1 MGIINNTQII
11 YENSKSFYWASKF
24 LPKKILKKVINIY
37 AFCRLQDDLVDE
49 GIKIEDSSEL
59 EELENIIKSYGVS
72 KNIISNLMEGINSDK
87 NFKRFKDNS
96 ELLRYCY
103 KVAGVVG
110 LMMIKALDIKQS
122 EAKYF
127 AIDLGMAMQLTNISR
142 DIMQDYKKNR
152 IYIPENTGINRDIM
166 QDYKKNRIYIPEN
179 TGINKDI
186 ISNMTSENEKKIK
199 KVVNQIILKSEI
211 YYKSSLNGMRYIPI
225 RSRLAILVSL
235 RIYQGIGIKIIKTEK
250 KFIHENLYVTN
261 IEKTLIVAKA
271 LIEFLIFFIFPI
283 YKKKHNIYLHESLE
297 GLYDIHR

>member
-37 AFCRLQDDLVDE
+37 AFCRLQDDLVEE

-152 IYIPENTGINRDIM
+152 IYIPENTGIN
-166 QDYKKNRIYIPEN
+166 
-179 TGINKDI
+179 KDI

-235 RIYQGIGIKIIKTEK
+235 RIYQGIGIKIIKTET
-250 KFIHENLYVTN
+250 KFIHENIYVTN

-271 LIEFLIFFIFPI
+271 LIEFLIFFIFPV

>member
-24 LPKKILKKVINIY
+24 LPKEILKKVINIY

-49 GIKIEDSSEL
+49 GIKIKDSSEL
-59 EELENIIKSYGVS
+59 KELENIIKSYGVS
-72 KNIISNLMEGINSDK
+72 KNIILNLMEGINSDK

-152 IYIPENTGINRDIM
+152 IYIPENTGIN
-166 QDYKKNRIYIPEN
+166 
-179 TGINKDI
+179 KDI
-186 ISNMTSENEKKIK
+186 ISNMTSENEIKLK

-211 YYKSSLNGMRYIPI
+211 YYKSSLHGMRYIPI

>member
-49 GIKIEDSSEL
+49 GIKIEDSSEV

-152 IYIPENTGINRDIM
+152 IYIPENTGIN
-166 QDYKKNRIYIPEN
+166 
-179 TGINKDI
+179 KDI

-211 YYKSSLNGMRYIPI
+211 YYKSSLNGLRYIPI

>member
-152 IYIPENTGINRDIM
+152 IYIPENTGIN
-166 QDYKKNRIYIPEN
+166 
-179 TGINKDI
+179 KDI

-211 YYKSSLNGMRYIPI
+211 YYKSSLHGMRYIPI

-235 RIYQGIGIKIIKTEK
+235 RIYQGIGIKIIKTKK

-261 IEKTLIVAKA
+261 IEKTFIVAKA
-271 LIEFLIFFIFPI
+271 LIEFLIFFIFPV

>member
-1 MGIINNTQII
+1 MGIINNTHII

-49 GIKIEDSSEL
+49 GIKIEDSSEV

-152 IYIPENTGINRDIM
+152 IYIPENTGIN
-166 QDYKKNRIYIPEN
+166 
-179 TGINKDI
+179 KDI
-186 ISNMTSENEKKIK
+186 ISDMTSENEIKLK

-235 RIYQGIGIKIIKTEK
+235 RIYQGIGIKIIKTEE
-250 KFIHENLYVTN
+250 KFIHENIYVTN
-261 IEKTLIVAKA
+261 KEKILIVAKA
-271 LIEFLIFFIFPI
+271 LIEFLIFFIFPV

>member
-1 MGIINNTQII
+1 MGIINNTHII

-49 GIKIEDSSEL
+49 GIKIEDSSEV

-152 IYIPENTGINRDIM
+152 IYIPENTGIN
-166 QDYKKNRIYIPEN
+166 
-179 TGINKDI
+179 KDI
-186 ISNMTSENEKKIK
+186 ISDMTSENEIKLK

-211 YYKSSLNGMRYIPI
+211 YYKSSLHGMRYIPI

-271 LIEFLIFFIFPI
+271 LIEFIIFFIFPV

-297 GLYDIHR
+297 GLYDVHR

>member
-49 GIKIEDSSEL
+49 GIKIEDSSEV

-72 KNIISNLMEGINSDK
+72 KNIISNLMEGINSDE

-152 IYIPENTGINRDIM
+152 IYIPENTGIN
-166 QDYKKNRIYIPEN
+166 
-179 TGINKDI
+179 KDI
-186 ISNMTSENEKKIK
+186 ISNMTSENEVKLK

-235 RIYQGIGIKIIKTEK
+235 RIYQGIGIKITKTEK
-250 KFIHENLYVTN
+250 KFIHENIYVTN
-261 IEKTLIVAKA
+261 KEKILIVAKA
-271 LIEFLIFFIFPI
+271 LIEFLIFFIFPV

-297 GLYDIHR
+297 GLYDVHR

>member
-152 IYIPENTGINRDIM
+152 IYIPENTGIN
-166 QDYKKNRIYIPEN
+166 
-179 TGINKDI
+179 KDI
-186 ISNMTSENEKKIK
+186 ISNMTSENEIKLK

-211 YYKSSLNGMRYIPI
+211 YYKSSLHGMRYIPI

>member
-1 MGIINNTQII
+1 MGIINNTHII

-49 GIKIEDSSEL
+49 GIKIEDSSEV

-72 KNIISNLMEGINSDK
+72 KNIISNLMEGINSDE

-152 IYIPENTGINRDIM
+152 IYIPENTGIN
-166 QDYKKNRIYIPEN
+166 
-179 TGINKDI
+179 KDT
-186 ISNMTSENEKKIK
+186 ISDMTSENEIKLK

-235 RIYQGIGIKIIKTEK
+235 RIYQGIGIKIIKTEE
-250 KFIHENLYVTN
+250 KFIHENIYVTN
-261 IEKTLIVAKA
+261 KEKTLIVAKA
-271 LIEFLIFFIFPI
+271 LIEFLIFFIFPV

-297 GLYDIHR
+297 GLYDVHR

>member
-24 LPKKILKKVINIY
+24 LPKEILKKVINIY

-49 GIKIEDSSEL
+49 GIKIKDSSEL
-59 EELENIIKSYGVS
+59 KELENIIKSYGVS
-72 KNIISNLMEGINSDK
+72 KNIILNLMEGINSDK

-152 IYIPENTGINRDIM
+152 IYIPENTGIN
-166 QDYKKNRIYIPEN
+166 
-179 TGINKDI
+179 KDI
-186 ISNMTSENEKKIK
+186 ISNMTSENEIKLK

-211 YYKSSLNGMRYIPI
+211 YYKSSLHGMRYIPI

-235 RIYQGIGIKIIKTEK
+235 RIYQGIGIKIIKTKK

-261 IEKTLIVAKA
+261 IEKTFIVAKA
-271 LIEFLIFFIFPI
+271 LIEFLIFFIFPV

-297 GLYDIHR
+297 GLYDIHK

>member
-1 MGIINNTQII
+1 MGIINNTHII

-49 GIKIEDSSEL
+49 GIKIEDSSEV

-72 KNIISNLMEGINSDK
+72 KNIISNLMEGINSDE

-152 IYIPENTGINRDIM
+152 IYIPENTGIN
-166 QDYKKNRIYIPEN
+166 
-179 TGINKDI
+179 KDI
-186 ISNMTSENEKKIK
+186 ISNMTSENEVKLK

-235 RIYQGIGIKIIKTEK
+235 RIYQGIGIKIIKTEE
-250 KFIHENLYVTN
+250 KFIHENIYVTN
-261 IEKTLIVAKA
+261 KEKTLIVVKA

-297 GLYDIHR
+297 GLYDINK

>member
-152 IYIPENTGINRDIM
+152 IYIPENTGIN
-166 QDYKKNRIYIPEN
+166 
-179 TGINKDI
+179 KDI

-211 YYKSSLNGMRYIPI
+211 YYKSSLNGLRYIPI

-235 RIYQGIGIKIIKTEK
+235 RIYQGIGIKITKTGK

-261 IEKTLIVAKA
+261 IEKTLIVAKT
-271 LIEFLIFFIFPI
+271 LIEFIIFFIFPV
-283 YKKKHNIYLHESLE
+283 YKKKHNVYLHESLE

>member
-1 MGIINNTQII
+1 MGIINNTHII

-49 GIKIEDSSEL
+49 GIKIEDSSEV

-72 KNIISNLMEGINSDK
+72 KNIISNLMEGINSDE

-152 IYIPENTGINRDIM
+152 IYIPENTGIN
-166 QDYKKNRIYIPEN
+166 
-179 TGINKDI
+179 KDI
-186 ISNMTSENEKKIK
+186 ISNMTSENEVKLK

-235 RIYQGIGIKIIKTEK
+235 RIYQGIGIKIIKTEE
-250 KFIHENLYVTN
+250 KFIHENIYVTN
-261 IEKTLIVAKA
+261 KEKILIVAKA
-271 LIEFLIFFIFPI
+271 LIEFIFFIFPV

-297 GLYDIHR
+297 GLYDVHR

>member
-49 GIKIEDSSEL
+49 GIKIEDSSEV

-152 IYIPENTGINRDIM
+152 IYIPENTGIN
-166 QDYKKNRIYIPEN
+166 
-179 TGINKDI
+179 KDI
-186 ISNMTSENEKKIK
+186 ISNMTSENEIKLK

-211 YYKSSLNGMRYIPI
+211 YYKSSLHGMRYIPI

-235 RIYQGIGIKIIKTEK
+235 RIYQGIGIKIIKTEE
-250 KFIHENLYVTN
+250 KFIHENIYVTN
-261 IEKTLIVAKA
+261 KEKILIVAKT
-271 LIEFLIFFIFPI
+271 LIEFLIFFIFPV
-283 YKKKHNIYLHESLE
+283 YKKNHNIYLHESLE
-297 GLYDIHR
+297 GLYDVHK

>member
-152 IYIPENTGINRDIM
+152 IYIPENTGIN
-166 QDYKKNRIYIPEN
+166 
-179 TGINKDI
+179 KDN
-186 ISNMTSENEKKIK
+186 ISDMTSENEIKLK

-211 YYKSSLNGMRYIPI
+211 YYKSSLNGLRYIPI

-235 RIYQGIGIKIIKTEK
+235 RIYQGIGIKITKTGK

>member
-1 MGIINNTQII
+1 MGIINNTHII

-49 GIKIEDSSEL
+49 GIKIEDSSEV

-72 KNIISNLMEGINSDK
+72 KNIISNLMEGINSDE

-152 IYIPENTGINRDIM
+152 IYIP
-166 QDYKKNRIYIPEN
+166 KN

-186 ISNMTSENEKKIK
+186 ISNMTSENEVKLK

-235 RIYQGIGIKIIKTEK
+235 RIYQAIGIKIIKTEE
-250 KFIHENLYVTN
+250 KFIHENIYVTN
-261 IEKTLIVAKA
+261 KEKTLIVAKA
-271 LIEFLIFFIFPI
+271 LIEFSIFFIFPV

-297 GLYDIHR
+297 GLYDVHR

>member
-152 IYIPENTGINRDIM
+152 IYIPENTGIN
-166 QDYKKNRIYIPEN
+166 
-179 TGINKDI
+179 KDI

-271 LIEFLIFFIFPI
+271 LIEFLIFFIFPS

>member
-1 MGIINNTQII
+1 MGIINNTHII

-49 GIKIEDSSEL
+49 GIKIEDSSEV

-152 IYIPENTGINRDIM
+152 IYIPENTGIN
-166 QDYKKNRIYIPEN
+166 
-179 TGINKDI
+179 KDI

-211 YYKSSLNGMRYIPI
+211 YYKSSLHGMRYIPI

-297 GLYDIHR
+297 GLYDVHR

>member
-1 MGIINNTQII
+1 
-11 YENSKSFYWASKF
+11 
-24 LPKKILKKVINIY
+24 
-37 AFCRLQDDLVDE
+37 
-49 GIKIEDSSEL
+49 
-59 EELENIIKSYGVS
+59 
-72 KNIISNLMEGINSDK
+72 
-87 NFKRFKDNS
+87 
-96 ELLRYCY
+96 
-103 KVAGVVG
+103 
-110 LMMIKALDIKQS
+110 MMIKALDIKQS

-127 AIDLGMAMQLTNISR
+127 AIDLGMAMQLTNIS
-142 DIMQDYKKNR
+142 
-152 IYIPENTGINRDIM
+152 RDIM

-211 YYKSSLNGMRYIPI
+211 YYKSSLHGMRYIPI

>member
-37 AFCRLQDDLVDE
+37 AFCRLQDDLVGE

-127 AIDLGMAMQLTNISR
+127 AIDLGMAMQLTNIS
-142 DIMQDYKKNR
+142 
-152 IYIPENTGINRDIM
+152 RDIM

>member
-127 AIDLGMAMQLTNISR
+127 AIDMGMAMQLTNISR

-152 IYIPENTGINRDIM
+152 IYIPENTGIN
-166 QDYKKNRIYIPEN
+166 
-179 TGINKDI
+179 KDN
-186 ISNMTSENEKKIK
+186 ISDMTSENEIKLK

-235 RIYQGIGIKIIKTEK
+235 RIYQGIGIKITKTGK

>member
-1 MGIINNTQII
+1 
-11 YENSKSFYWASKF
+11 
-24 LPKKILKKVINIY
+24 
-37 AFCRLQDDLVDE
+37 
-49 GIKIEDSSEL
+49 
-59 EELENIIKSYGVS
+59 
-72 KNIISNLMEGINSDK
+72 
-87 NFKRFKDNS
+87 
-96 ELLRYCY
+96 
-103 KVAGVVG
+103 
-110 LMMIKALDIKQS
+110 MMIKALDIKQS

-127 AIDLGMAMQLTNISR
+127 AIDMGMAMQLTNISR

-152 IYIPENTGINRDIM
+152 IYIPENTGIN
-166 QDYKKNRIYIPEN
+166 
-179 TGINKDI
+179 KDN
-186 ISNMTSENEKKIK
+186 ISDMTSENEIKLK

-211 YYKSSLNGMRYIPI
+211 YYKSSLHGMRYIPI

>member
-1 MGIINNTQII
+1 MGIINNTHII
-11 YENSKSFYWASKF
+11 YKNSKSFYWASKF

-152 IYIPENTGINRDIM
+152 IYIPENTGIN
-166 QDYKKNRIYIPEN
+166 
-179 TGINKDI
+179 KDI

>member
-24 LPKKILKKVINIY
+24 LPKKNLKKVINIY

-127 AIDLGMAMQLTNISR
+127 AIDLGMAMQLTNIS
-142 DIMQDYKKNR
+142 
-152 IYIPENTGINRDIM
+152 RDIM

>member
-1 MGIINNTQII
+1 MVIINNKYII
-11 YENSKSFYWASKF
+11 YKNSKSFFWASKF
-24 LPKKILKKVINIY
+24 LPKKILEKVINIY

-49 GIKIEDSSEL
+49 GIKIEDSSEV

-127 AIDLGMAMQLTNISR
+127 AIDLGMAMQLTNIS
-142 DIMQDYKKNR
+142 
-152 IYIPENTGINRDIM
+152 RDIM

>member
-1 MGIINNTQII
+1 MGIINNTHII

-152 IYIPENTGINRDIM
+152 IYIPENTGIN
-166 QDYKKNRIYIPEN
+166 
-179 TGINKDI
+179 KDI

>member
-1 MGIINNTQII
+1 MGIINNTRII
-11 YENSKSFYWASKF
+11 YNNSKSFYWASKF

-49 GIKIEDSSEL
+49 GIKIEDSSEV

-152 IYIPENTGINRDIM
+152 IYIPENTGIN
-166 QDYKKNRIYIPEN
+166 
-179 TGINKDI
+179 KDI
-186 ISNMTSENEKKIK
+186 ISDMTSENEIKLK

-211 YYKSSLNGMRYIPI
+211 YYKSSLHGMRYIPI

-235 RIYQGIGIKIIKTEK
+235 RIYQGIGIKITKTEK

-271 LIEFLIFFIFPI
+271 LIEFIIFFIFPV

-297 GLYDIHR
+297 GLYDVHR

>member
-152 IYIPENTGINRDIM
+152 IYIPENTGIN
-166 QDYKKNRIYIPEN
+166 
-179 TGINKDI
+179 KDN
-186 ISNMTSENEKKIK
+186 ISDMTSENEIKIK

>member
-1 MGIINNTQII
+1 MGIINNTHII

-49 GIKIEDSSEL
+49 GIKIEDSSEV

-72 KNIISNLMEGINSDK
+72 KNIISNLMEGINSDE

-152 IYIPENTGINRDIM
+152 IYIPENTGIN
-166 QDYKKNRIYIPEN
+166 
-179 TGINKDI
+179 KDI
-186 ISNMTSENEKKIK
+186 ISNMTSENEVKLK

-235 RIYQGIGIKIIKTEK
+235 RIYQGIGIKIIKTEE
-250 KFIHENLYVTN
+250 KFIHENIYVTN
-261 IEKTLIVAKA
+261 KEKILIVAKT
-271 LIEFLIFFIFPI
+271 LIEFLIFFIFPV
-283 YKKKHNIYLHESLE
+283 YKKNHNIYLHESLE
-297 GLYDIHR
+297 GLYDVHK